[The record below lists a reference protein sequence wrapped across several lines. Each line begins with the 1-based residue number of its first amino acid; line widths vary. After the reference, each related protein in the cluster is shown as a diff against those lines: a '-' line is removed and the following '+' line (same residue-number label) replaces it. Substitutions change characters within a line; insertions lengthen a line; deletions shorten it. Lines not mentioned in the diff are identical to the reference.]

1 MAWRQLSNVLTCVL
15 FLFIHTTGVQIL
27 CLFLISL
34 SPAALILIQINRTIN
49 PTWYFVL
56 DSFTGIIS
64 FFSIAY
70 SMLSD
75 IMPAR
80 HRAASFG
87 MFFGAFFIGIAL
99 GPFVAVFLDHVQV
112 ALVSFL
118 VRVAALV
125 FCIVALPETL
135 KLDVAAKNKEKR
147 FQERT
152 RECTILRPLY
162 EMYILGRN
170 ETLILLTIGTFLSK
184 LVFSADVTLFFYYAE
199 NDLGV
204 RDKDIAGMLL
214 MTGVFGVLVQVKS
227 REGGT

>member
-1 MAWRQLSNVLTCVL
+1 
-15 FLFIHTTGVQIL
+15 
-27 CLFLISL
+27 
-34 SPAALILIQINRTIN
+34 
-49 PTWYFVL
+49 
-56 DSFTGIIS
+56 
-64 FFSIAY
+64 
-70 SMLSD
+70 
-75 IMPAR
+75 
-80 HRAASFG
+80 

-99 GPFVAVFLDHVQV
+99 GPSVAVFLDHVQV

-135 KLDVAAKNKEKR
+135 KLDVAARNKEKR
-147 FQERT
+147 LQERT